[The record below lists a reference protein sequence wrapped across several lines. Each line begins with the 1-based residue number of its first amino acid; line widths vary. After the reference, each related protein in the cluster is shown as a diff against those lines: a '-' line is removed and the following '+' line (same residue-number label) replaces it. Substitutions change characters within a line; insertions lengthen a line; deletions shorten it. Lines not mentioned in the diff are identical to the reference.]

1 MQDETVTQLYKS
13 QKDRVISGVAAGL
26 ATYFHTTPGVI
37 RLLFVLLALA
47 NGIGAVIYFV
57 LALLL
62 PSESEVIEEAEIEF
76 FEHIVDGDYVPET
89 EVVQEENGFFDDLVS
104 KENILAFITI
114 LFGLIILQIDVEPW
128 ALIPEQIRIPI
139 IVVLIGFAFIVKSLH
154 ITK

>member
-1 MQDETVTQLYKS
+1 MSDETVTQLYKS
-13 QKDRVISGVAAGL
+13 QKDRIISGVAAGL
-26 ATYFHTTPGVI
+26 AVYFHTSPGVI

-47 NGIGAVIYFV
+47 NGIGAVLYFV

-76 FEHIVDGDYVPET
+76 FEHIVDGDYVPES
-89 EVVQEENGFFDDLVS
+89 EVTPEELGFFDDLVV

-139 IVVLIGFAFIVKSLH
+139 IVVLVGFAFIVKSLH